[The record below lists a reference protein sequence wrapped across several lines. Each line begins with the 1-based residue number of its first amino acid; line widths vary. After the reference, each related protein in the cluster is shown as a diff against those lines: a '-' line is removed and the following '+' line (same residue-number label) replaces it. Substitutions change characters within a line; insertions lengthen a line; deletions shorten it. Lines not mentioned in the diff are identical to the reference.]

1 MVPFNTEGLYELRF
15 LTFIEESPQSNK
27 YAQVLFTAEQYKKL
41 SQAIMEMYPS
51 TGYEGEN
58 QTFDIIGSDE
68 THPLPDL
75 KTYYTQ
81 EEIDN

>member
-1 MVPFNTEGLYELRF
+1 MSNRNTEGLYELRF

-41 SQAIMEMYPS
+41 SQAIMEMS
-51 TGYEGEN
+51 TITGYEGDDP
-58 QTFDIIGSDE
+58 TFDIIGSDE

-81 EEIDN
+81 EEIDS

>member
-51 TGYEGEN
+51 TGYEGDN
-58 QTFDIIGSDE
+58 PTFDIIGSDE

-81 EEIDN
+81 EEIDS